1 MADRT
6 FSIEIQGVKE
16 SVKNLQSLEEVL
28 SKMEKEVE
36 TIKKAGGFQVITK
49 EANKATKEAIDLAKA
64 EEIAN
69 GEVISSYKEKQK
81 ALSTLGKE
89 IKSMK
94 VTDEEVEQQQ
104 KALIGQYNELNGQLK
119 AFDAHLGN
127 HQRNVGDYRGALKE
141 ATMELK
147 SMKGEMLGLDKGS
160 EQFKKL
166 AQEAGELQDKIGD
179 INAEIKRNASD
190 TRGLD
195 NVINLAQSA
204 ASAFELYKGAMNA
217 FGIETKGAEEAM
229 QQLMGAMSIVQSLQS
244 LSDTLQS
251 GSATAQAFQKVMKL
265 LGLEFLTTSQG
276 ATGLATAEGAATVA
290 TNTLSTASKALRIAL
305 ASIGIGLV
313 IIAVTELVTHWE
325 DLCNW
330 FDKTFPIVNRLGGVL
345 NTLKS
350 ICMGLG
356 KAILNWVVNPVK
368 TMANVISKVLKGD
381 FEGAMNAVTEGIKN
395 QFKGTADAFK
405 EGFQKQVEQGLEEIT
420 LKNLKETNK
429 QTKQE
434 LEELKIRERNNKT
447 YSKKYIALQQKDFD
461 ERKKLAKGNKDELN
475 KIKLEELQFYAS
487 VEDKKTAAAQAGA
500 SARVKASNDAA
511 KEAAKAEADR
521 LREEQEKQKKLLE
534 ADKNM
539 LAAYYKTFQIELKEQ
554 LRQAEMEVEKYT
566 SGPIRKL
573 VEALNN
579 VQSLRGKIA
588 KGDKDKSLEDLF
600 MGADDNIKAVIGD
613 IKTMQTI
620 IDEIKKN
627 KTLYIGDVEKINEI
641 IDKLGKL
648 SEEQEKVKA
657 EVEKGMDET
666 TKQTFEKN
674 LKTFQESARA
684 IGLEYTN
691 TLRQA
696 SEANDKALTEG
707 YKNAANALIKNGEF
721 VYKQFL
727 ESIQNDPK
735 AKPIRNRVFGFID
748 KDETLRNLA
757 YMKAQWEEVL
767 QTINN
772 EIKTSEDK
780 WQEYINGVA
789 ALYGEDS
796 QKYKDAVQEK
806 IEALKKLKKMQEEVG
821 MRANAPVSLEGD
833 YNGDGKPDAAE
844 KKRQLWYGKGETDS
858 QGREY
863 TLFDNMANLFD
874 ALDEMVLAPAMD
886 TFSMYMD
893 FAIEETQAKLDIIQD
908 LHDEATDK
916 LEASAEKISELNDLM
931 RDSSNGNLEQ
941 TKQQLADEQLLYAQ
955 RLAAEQKLAQQEKDL
970 QNKANEQEYQ
980 SRMMELKYQLFLSM
994 ANTAMGVSKT
1004 LAEWPWPLSG
1014 VFAGIVGTLGAIQT
1028 GIIAKHIA
1036 SFPKPR
1042 KLAEGG
1048 LISGPTH
1055 AMGGVPV
1062 GNTGIEVEGGEAIIN
1077 KKSSKKFRTLLDAI
1091 NADGNGGKH
1100 TIANADKKVRRYA
1113 DGGRLDF
1120 EAADSSLR
1128 QTGVNR
1134 ILNAI
1139 ESIDMHPVV
1148 AVKDI
1153 WKVEDRLTKVRS
1165 LAGR

>member
-1 MADRT
+1 MADRV

-16 SVKNLQSLEEVL
+16 SVKDLQSLEEVL

-119 AFDAHLGN
+119 AFDAQMGN

-147 SMKGEMLGLDKGS
+147 NMKGEMLGLDKGS
-160 EQFKKL
+160 EQFRKL

-204 ASAFELYKGAMNA
+204 ASAFELWKGAMNA

-305 ASIGIGLV
+305 ASIGIGLI
-313 IIAVTELVTHWE
+313 IIAVTELVAHWE

-330 FDKTFPIVNRLGGVL
+330 FNKTFPIVNKLGGVF
-345 NTLKS
+345 NALKS
-350 ICMGLG
+350 VCMGLG

-381 FEGAMNAVTEGIKN
+381 FEGAMAAVTEGLKN
-395 QFKGTADAFK
+395 QFKGTVDAFK
-405 EGFQKQVEQGLEEIT
+405 NGFQKQVERGLEEIS
-420 LKNLKETNK
+420 LKNLEEGNK
-429 QTKQE
+429 QTKQQ
-434 LEELKIRERNNKT
+434 LAELKIRERNNKT
-447 YSKKYIALQQKDFD
+447 YSKKYIALQQKEFD

-475 KIKLEELQFYAS
+475 KIKLEEMQFYAD
-487 VEDKKTAAAQAGA
+487 VEDKKTAAAKAGA
-500 SARVKASNDAA
+500 STRVKASKDAA
-511 KEAAKAEADR
+511 KAAKDAAKAEADA
-521 LREEQEKQKKLLE
+521 LKEEQEKRKKLLE

-539 LAAYYKTFQIELKEQ
+539 LAAYYKTFQIELKEL
-554 LRQAEMEVEKYT
+554 LRQAEMDVEKYT
-566 SGPIRKL
+566 SGPMEKL
-573 VEALNN
+573 AGALGN
-579 VQSLRGKIA
+579 VLQLREKIA
-588 KGDKDKSLEDLF
+588 LGERDKALEDLF
-600 MGADDNIKAVIGD
+600 MNADDNIKKVIGSVD
-613 IKTMQTI
+613 NLKEHLGYVTIKQT
-620 IDEIKKN
+620 EAQ
-627 KTLYIGDVEKINEI
+627 EKIE
-641 IDKLGKL
+641 
-648 SEEQEKVKA
+648 S
-657 EVEKGMDET
+657 GMDKITRET
-666 TKQTFEKN
+666 FQKN
-674 LKTFQESARA
+674 LEAFQESVKA
-684 IGLEYTN
+684 IVLEWQN
-691 TLRQA
+691 SNRQA
-696 SEANDKALTEG
+696 TDSYNKALTDSL
-707 YKNAANALIKNGEF
+707 KNTANALIKNGEN
-721 VYKQFL
+721 VYKEFL

-757 YMKAQWEEVL
+757 YMRGQWDDILDV
-767 QTINN
+767 INR
-772 EIKTSEDK
+772 EIKGAEAHWDD
-780 WQEYINGVA
+780 YIFNMRE
-789 ALYGEDS
+789 LYGEDS
-796 QKYKDAVQEK
+796 QRYKDAVQEK

-821 MRANAPVSLEGD
+821 MRANSPVSLEGD
-833 YNGDGKPDAAE
+833 YNGDGKPDASE
-844 KKRQLWYGKGETDS
+844 RKKKLIYGKGETDP
-858 QGREY
+858 QGKEY
-863 TLFDNMANLFD
+863 TLFDNLANLFD
-874 ALDEMVLAPAMD
+874 SLDEMVLAPAMD

-893 FAIEETQAKLDIIQD
+893 FAIEETQAKLEIIQD

-916 LEASAEKISELNDLM
+916 LEASAEKISELNNLM

-1004 LAEWPWPLSG
+1004 LSQWGWPLG
-1014 VFAGIVGTLGAIQT
+1014 AVFAGIIGTLGAAQT
-1028 GIIAKHIA
+1028 AIIAKHIS

-1042 KLAEGG
+1042 KLADGG

-1077 KKSSKKFRTLLDAI
+1077 KKSSKKYRNLLDAI

-1100 TIANADKKVRRYA
+1100 TIANADKKVRKYA

-1153 WKVEDRLTKVRS
+1153 WKAEDRLTKVRS

>member
-1 MADRT
+1 MADRV

-16 SVKNLQSLEEVL
+16 SVKDLQSLEEVL

-119 AFDAHLGN
+119 AFDAQMGN

-147 SMKGEMLGLDKGS
+147 SMKGEMLGFDKGS

-166 AQEAGELQDKIGD
+166 AREAGELQDKIGD

-204 ASAFELYKGAMNA
+204 ASAFELWKGAMNA
-217 FGIETKGAEEAM
+217 FGFETKGAEEAM

-305 ASIGIGLV
+305 ASIGIGLI
-313 IIAVTELVTHWE
+313 IIAVTELVAHWE

-330 FDKTFPIVNRLGGVL
+330 FNKTFPIVNKFGGVF
-345 NTLKS
+345 NALKS
-350 ICMGLG
+350 VCMGLG

-381 FEGAMNAVTEGIKN
+381 FEGAMAAVTEGLKN
-395 QFKGTADAFK
+395 QFKGTVDAFK
-405 EGFQKQVEQGLEEIT
+405 NGFQKQVESGLEEIS
-420 LKNLKETNK
+420 LKNLEEQNK
-429 QTKQE
+429 QTKQQ
-434 LEELKIRERNNKT
+434 LAELKIRERNNKT
-447 YSKKYIALQQKDFD
+447 YSKKYIALQQKEFD
-461 ERKKLAKGNKDELN
+461 ERKRLAKGNKDELN
-475 KIKLEELQFYAS
+475 KIKLEEMQFYAD
-487 VEDKKTAAAQAGA
+487 VEDKKTAAAKAGA
-500 SARVKASNDAA
+500 SARVKASKDAS

-521 LREEQEKQKKLLE
+521 LKELEQQRKEELQRTIKLRDTASKAEIALLEIREQEAANKIEGYLSGPLDKYLEKVEEYQIALKKVMDKQYELALDNFGDYLSENISGITKTTEEWKEYLRTLKTTDEIFPDLAKKERDLIKITFNELLE
-534 ADKNM
+534 
-539 LAAYYKTFQIELKEQ
+539 LQ
-554 LRQAEMEVEKYT
+554 
-566 SGPIRKL
+566 
-573 VEALNN
+573 
-579 VQSLRGKIA
+579 
-588 KGDKDKSLEDLF
+588 
-600 MGADDNIKAVIGD
+600 
-613 IKTMQTI
+613 
-620 IDEIKKN
+620 
-627 KTLYIGDVEKINEI
+627 
-641 IDKLGKL
+641 
-648 SEEQEKVKA
+648 
-657 EVEKGMDET
+657 
-666 TKQTFEKN
+666 
-674 LKTFQESARA
+674 
-684 IGLEYTN
+684 
-691 TLRQA
+691 
-696 SEANDKALTEG
+696 
-707 YKNAANALIKNGEF
+707 YKNAKQLDSIATNQWKQNLSVMKAELGVFTDDFERIWKNFQER
-721 VYKQFL
+721 
-727 ESIQNDPK
+727 IQNDPNT
-735 AKPIRNRVFGFID
+735 KPIRNRVFGFID
-748 KDETLRNLA
+748 KDETMSNLQ
-757 YMKAQWEEVL
+757 YMKAQWEDVYNYMKKILDEEEEKWSQYL
-767 QTINN
+767 ENIAYYYGTDSSMFKQACKEKEDALNKLR
-772 EIKTSEDK
+772 KTMD
-780 WQEYINGVA
+780 
-789 ALYGEDS
+789 
-796 QKYKDAVQEK
+796 
-806 IEALKKLKKMQEEVG
+806 EVG
-821 MRANAPVSLEGD
+821 MRANSPVSLEGD
-833 YNGDGKPDAAE
+833 YNGDGKPDASE
-844 KKRQLWYGKGETDS
+844 RKKKLIYGKGETDP
-858 QGREY
+858 QGKEY
-863 TLFDNMANLFD
+863 TLFDNLANLFD
-874 ALDEMVLAPAMD
+874 SLDEMVLAPAMD

-893 FAIEETQAKLDIIQD
+893 FAIEETQAKLEIIQD

-916 LEASAEKISELNDLM
+916 LEASAEKISELNNLM

-955 RLAAEQKLAQQEKDL
+955 RLATEQKLAQQEKDL

-980 SRMMELKYQLFLSM
+980 SRMMELRYQLFLSM
-994 ANTAMGVSKT
+994 ANTAQGVSKT

-1048 LISGPTH
+1048 LLSGPSH
-1055 AMGGVPV
+1055 AQGGIKIPGTNV
-1062 GNTGIEVEGGEAIIN
+1062 EVEGKEYVVSKKATEKYLPLLEAIN
-1077 KKSSKKFRTLLDAI
+1077 KEGKKSFS
-1091 NADGNGGKH
+1091 G
-1100 TIANADKKVRRYA
+1100 ADKKVRKYA

-1153 WKVEDRLTKVRS
+1153 WKAEDRLTKVRS

>member
-1 MADRT
+1 MADRV

-119 AFDAHLGN
+119 AFDAQMGN

-147 SMKGEMLGLDKGS
+147 NMKGEMLGLDKGS

-204 ASAFELYKGAMNA
+204 ASAFELWKGAMNA
-217 FGIETKGAEEAM
+217 FGFETKGAEEAM

-305 ASIGIGLV
+305 ASIGIGLI
-313 IIAVTELVTHWE
+313 IIAVSELVIHWE

-330 FDKTFPIVNRLGGVL
+330 FNKTFPIINRLGGAF
-345 NTLKS
+345 NALKS
-350 ICMGLG
+350 VCMGVG

-381 FEGAMNAVTEGIKN
+381 FEGAMAAVTEGIKN
-395 QFKGTADAFK
+395 QFKGTADAFRN
-405 EGFQKQVEQGLEEIT
+405 GFQKQVERGLEEIS
-420 LKNLKETNK
+420 LKNLEEQNK
-429 QTKQE
+429 QTKQN

-447 YSKKYIALQQKDFD
+447 YSKKYIALQQKEFD
-461 ERKKLAKGNKDELN
+461 ERKRLAKGNKDELN
-475 KIKLEELQFYAS
+475 KIKLEEMQFYAS
-487 VEDKKTAAAQAGA
+487 VEDKKTAAAKAGA
-500 SARVKASNDAA
+500 SARVKASNDAS
-511 KEAAKAEADR
+511 KEAAKAEAER
-521 LREEQEKQKKLLE
+521 LREEQEKQKKLLD
-534 ADKNM
+534 ANKNM
-539 LAAYYKTFQIELKEQ
+539 LAAYYKTFQIELKEL
-554 LRQAEMEVEKYT
+554 LRQAEMDVDKYS
-566 SGPIRKL
+566 SGPMEKL
-573 VEALNN
+573 AEALGN
-579 VQSLRGKIA
+579 VLQLRERIA
-588 KGDKDKSLEDLF
+588 LGEKDKALEDLF
-600 MGADDNIKAVIGD
+600 MNADDNIKKVIGSVD
-613 IKTMQTI
+613 NL
-620 IDEIKKN
+620 KKN
-627 KTLYIGDVEKINEI
+627 LGYLTIEQTKTQEKIE
-641 IDKLGKL
+641 
-648 SEEQEKVKA
+648 S
-657 EVEKGMDET
+657 GMDKITRET
-666 TKQTFEKN
+666 FQKN
-674 LKTFQESARA
+674 LETFQESARV
-684 IGLEYTN
+684 IQLEWKTSN
-691 TLRQA
+691 RQA
-696 SEANDKALTEG
+696 TESYNKTLTESL
-707 YKNAANALIKNGEF
+707 KNTANALIKNGEN

-727 ESIQNDPK
+727 ENIQNDPK

-757 YMKAQWEEVL
+757 YMKGQWEVIL
-767 QTINN
+767 DAINK
-772 EIKTSEDK
+772 EIKGAEAHWDD
-780 WQEYINGVA
+780 YIFNMRV
-789 ALYGEDS
+789 LYGEDS

-821 MRANAPVSLEGD
+821 MRANSPVSLEGD
-833 YNGDGKPDAAE
+833 YNGDGKPDASE
-844 KKRQLWYGKGETDS
+844 RKKKLIYGKGETDP
-858 QGREY
+858 QGKEY
-863 TLFDNMANLFD
+863 TLFDNLANFFD
-874 ALDEMVLAPAMD
+874 SLDEMVLAPAMD

-980 SRMMELKYQLFLSM
+980 SRMMELRYQLFLSM

-1004 LAEWPWPLSG
+1004 LSQWGWPLG
-1014 VFAGIVGTLGAIQT
+1014 AVFAGIIGTLGAAQT
-1028 GIIAKHIA
+1028 AIIAKHIS

-1042 KLAEGG
+1042 KLADGG

-1077 KKSSKKFRTLLDAI
+1077 KKSSKKYRNLLDAI

-1100 TIANADKKVRRYA
+1100 TIANADKKVRKYA

-1120 EAADSSLR
+1120 ESADYNLR

-1153 WKVEDRLTKVRS
+1153 WKAEDRLTKVRS

>member
-1 MADRT
+1 MADRV

-119 AFDAHLGN
+119 AFDAQMGN

-147 SMKGEMLGLDKGS
+147 NMKGEMLGLDKGS

-305 ASIGIGLV
+305 ASIGIGLI
-313 IIAVTELVTHWE
+313 IIAVSELVIHWE

-330 FDKTFPIVNRLGGVL
+330 FNKTFPIINKLGGAF
-345 NTLKS
+345 NALKS
-350 ICMGLG
+350 VCMGVG

-381 FEGAMNAVTEGIKN
+381 FEGAMAAVTEGIKN
-395 QFKGTADAFK
+395 QFKGTADAFRN
-405 EGFQKQVEQGLEEIT
+405 GFQKQVEKGLEEIS
-420 LKNLKETNK
+420 LKNLEEGNK
-429 QTKQE
+429 QTKQQ
-434 LEELKIRERNNKT
+434 LAELKIRERNNKT
-447 YSKKYIALQQKDFD
+447 YSKKYIALQQKEFD

-475 KIKLEELQFYAS
+475 KIKLEEMQFYAD
-487 VEDKKTAAAQAGA
+487 VEDKKTAAAKTGA
-500 SARVKASNDAA
+500 STRVKVTKD
-511 KEAAKAEADR
+511 AAKAEADAVK
-521 LREEQEKQKKLLE
+521 EEQEKRKKLLE

-539 LAAYYKTFQIELKEQ
+539 LAAYYKTFQIELKEL
-554 LRQAEMEVEKYT
+554 LRQAEMDVEKYT
-566 SGPIRKL
+566 SGPMENL
-573 VEALNN
+573 AEALGR
-579 VQSLRGKIA
+579 VRDLKYDITESEWE
-588 KGDKDKSLEDLF
+588 KSLEDLF
-600 MGADDNIKAVIGD
+600 MNADDNIKAVIGSVD
-613 IKTMQTI
+613 NL
-620 IDEIKKN
+620 KKN
-627 KTLYIGDVEKINEI
+627 LGYLTIEQTKTQEKIE
-641 IDKLGKL
+641 
-648 SEEQEKVKA
+648 S
-657 EVEKGMDET
+657 GMDKITRET
-666 TKQTFEKN
+666 FQKN
-674 LKTFQESARA
+674 LEAFQESARA
-684 IGLEYTN
+684 IQLEWKN
-691 TLRQA
+691 SNRQTTE
-696 SEANDKALTEG
+696 SYNKTLTESL
-707 YKNAANALIKNGEF
+707 KNTANALIKNGEN

-727 ESIQNDPK
+727 ENIQNDPK

-757 YMKAQWEEVL
+757 YMKGQWEDILDV
-767 QTINN
+767 INQ
-772 EIKTSEDK
+772 EIEGVETHWDN
-780 WQEYINGVA
+780 YITNMKD
-789 ALYGEDS
+789 LYGEDS

-806 IEALKKLKKMQEEVG
+806 IEALKKLRKMQEEVG
-821 MRANAPVSLEGD
+821 MRANSPVSLEGD
-833 YNGDGKPDAAE
+833 YNGDGKPDASE
-844 KKRQLWYGKGETDS
+844 RKRKLIYGKGETDP
-858 QGREY
+858 QGKEY
-863 TLFDNMANLFD
+863 TLFDNLANFFD
-874 ALDEMVLAPAMD
+874 SLDEMVLAPAMD

-893 FAIEETQAKLDIIQD
+893 FAIEETQAKLEIIQD

-980 SRMMELKYQLFLSM
+980 SRMMELRYQLFLSM
-994 ANTAMGVSKT
+994 ANTAQGVSKT
-1004 LAEWPWPLSG
+1004 LADWGWPLG
-1014 VFAGIVGTLGAIQT
+1014 AVFAGIIGTLGAAQT
-1028 GIIAKHIA
+1028 AIIAKHIS

-1048 LISGPTH
+1048 LLSGPSH
-1055 AMGGVPV
+1055 AMGGIPV

-1100 TIANADKKVRRYA
+1100 TIANADKKVRKYA

-1120 EAADSSLR
+1120 ESVDGNLR

-1153 WKVEDRLTKVRS
+1153 WKAEDRLTKVRS

>member
-1 MADRT
+1 MADRV

-119 AFDAHLGN
+119 AFDAQMGN

-147 SMKGEMLGLDKGS
+147 NMKGEMLGLDKGS

-305 ASIGIGLV
+305 ASIGIGLI
-313 IIAVTELVTHWE
+313 IIAVSELVIHWE

-330 FDKTFPIVNRLGGVL
+330 FNKTFPIINKLGGAF
-345 NTLKS
+345 NALKS
-350 ICMGLG
+350 VCMGVG

-381 FEGAMNAVTEGIKN
+381 FEGAMAAVTEGIKN
-395 QFKGTADAFK
+395 QFKGTADAFRN
-405 EGFQKQVEQGLEEIT
+405 GFQKQVERGLEEIS
-420 LKNLKETNK
+420 LKNLEEGNK
-429 QTKQE
+429 QTKQQ
-434 LEELKIRERNNKT
+434 LAELKIRERNNKT
-447 YSKKYIALQQKDFD
+447 YSKKYIALQQKEFD
-461 ERKKLAKGNKDELN
+461 ERKRLAKGNKDELN
-475 KIKLEELQFYAS
+475 KIKLEEMQFYAD
-487 VEDKKTAAAQAGA
+487 VEDKKTAAAKAGA
-500 SARVKASNDAA
+500 SARVKASKDAS

-521 LREEQEKQKKLLE
+521 LKELEQQRKEELQRTIKLRDTASKAEIALLEIREQEAANKIEGYLSGPLDKYLEKVEEYQIALKKVMDKQYELALDNFGDYLSENISGITKTTEEWKKYLRTLKTTDEIFTDLTKKERDLIKITFNELLE
-534 ADKNM
+534 
-539 LAAYYKTFQIELKEQ
+539 LQ
-554 LRQAEMEVEKYT
+554 
-566 SGPIRKL
+566 
-573 VEALNN
+573 
-579 VQSLRGKIA
+579 
-588 KGDKDKSLEDLF
+588 
-600 MGADDNIKAVIGD
+600 
-613 IKTMQTI
+613 
-620 IDEIKKN
+620 
-627 KTLYIGDVEKINEI
+627 
-641 IDKLGKL
+641 
-648 SEEQEKVKA
+648 
-657 EVEKGMDET
+657 
-666 TKQTFEKN
+666 
-674 LKTFQESARA
+674 
-684 IGLEYTN
+684 
-691 TLRQA
+691 
-696 SEANDKALTEG
+696 
-707 YKNAANALIKNGEF
+707 YKNA
-721 VYKQFL
+721 KQLDSIASNQWKQNLSVMKAELGVFTDDF
-727 ESIQNDPK
+727 ERIWKSFQERIQNDPK
-735 AKPIRNRVFGFID
+735 TKPIRNRVFGFID
-748 KDETLRNLA
+748 KDETMSNLQ
-757 YMKAQWEEVL
+757 YMKAQWEDVYNYMKKILDEEEEKWSQYL
-767 QTINN
+767 ENIAYYYGTDSSMFKQACKEKEDALNKLR
-772 EIKTSEDK
+772 KTMD
-780 WQEYINGVA
+780 
-789 ALYGEDS
+789 
-796 QKYKDAVQEK
+796 
-806 IEALKKLKKMQEEVG
+806 EVG
-821 MRANAPVSLEGD
+821 MRANSPVSLEGD
-833 YNGDGKPDAAE
+833 YNGDGKPDASE
-844 KKRQLWYGKGETDS
+844 RKKKLIYGKGETDP
-858 QGREY
+858 QGKEY
-863 TLFDNMANLFD
+863 TLFDNLANLFD
-874 ALDEMVLAPAMD
+874 SLDEMVLAPAMD

-893 FAIEETQAKLDIIQD
+893 FAIEETQAKLEIIQD

-916 LEASAEKISELNDLM
+916 LEASAEKISELNNLM

-980 SRMMELKYQLFLSM
+980 SRMMELRYQLFLSM
-994 ANTAMGVSKT
+994 ANTAQGVSKT

-1048 LISGPTH
+1048 LLSGPSH

-1077 KKSSKKFRTLLDAI
+1077 KKSSKKYRNLLDAI

-1100 TIANADKKVRRYA
+1100 TIANADKKVRKYA

-1120 EAADSSLR
+1120 ESVDGNLR

-1153 WKVEDRLTKVRS
+1153 WKAEDRLTKVRS

>member
-1 MADRT
+1 MADRV

-16 SVKNLQSLEEVL
+16 SVKDLQSLEEVL

-81 ALSTLGKE
+81 ALSALGKE

-119 AFDAHLGN
+119 AFDAQMGN

-147 SMKGEMLGLDKGS
+147 SMKGEMLGFDKGS

-305 ASIGIGLV
+305 ASIGIGLI
-313 IIAVTELVTHWE
+313 IIAVSELVIHWE

-330 FDKTFPIVNRLGGVL
+330 FNKTFPIINKLGGAF
-345 NTLKS
+345 NALKS
-350 ICMGLG
+350 VCMGVG

-381 FEGAMNAVTEGIKN
+381 FEGAMAAVTEGLKN
-395 QFKGTADAFK
+395 QFKGTVDAFK
-405 EGFQKQVEQGLEEIT
+405 NGFQKQVERGLEEIS
-420 LKNLKETNK
+420 LKNLEEQNK
-429 QTKQE
+429 QTKQN

-447 YSKKYIALQQKDFD
+447 YSKKYIALQQKEFN
-461 ERKKLAKGNKDELN
+461 ERKRLAKGNKDELN
-475 KIKLEELQFYAS
+475 KIKLEEMQFYAS
-487 VEDKKTAAAQAGA
+487 VEDKKTAAAKSGA
-500 SARVKASNDAA
+500 SARVKVNKDAA
-511 KEAAKAEADR
+511 KEAAKAEAER
-521 LREEQEKQKKLLE
+521 LREEQEKQKKLLD
-534 ADKNM
+534 ANKNM
-539 LAAYYKTFQIELKEQ
+539 LAAYYKTSQIKLKEE
-554 LRQAEMEVEKYT
+554 LRQAEMEVDKFVQ
-566 SGPIRKL
+566 GPIDKL
-573 VEALNN
+573 AKALLN
-579 VQSLRGKIA
+579 VFQISKKIA

-600 MGADDNIKAVIGD
+600 MNADDNVKEVIGNVENLQKALD
-613 IKTMQTI
+613 GTKFSKSPYFENNIK
-620 IDEIKKN
+620 
-627 KTLYIGDVEKINEI
+627 VVNELI
-641 IDKLGKL
+641 EQLGVL
-648 SEEQEKVKA
+648 SDEQEKTKA
-657 EVEKGMDET
+657 KIMSGMDEV

-684 IGLEYTN
+684 IGLEYVN
-691 TLRQA
+691 NLRQA
-696 SEANDKALTEG
+696 LEKKNKAIIEG
-707 YKNAANALIKNGEF
+707 LKNTANALLKNGEF

-735 AKPIRNRVFGFID
+735 TKPIRNRVFGFID

-767 QTINN
+767 EAINKEIEGTENYWN
-772 EIKTSEDK
+772 EHI
-780 WQEYINGVA
+780 EYIK

-821 MRANAPVSLEGD
+821 VRANSPVSLEGD
-833 YNGDGKPDAAE
+833 YNGDGKPDASE
-844 KKRQLWYGKGETDS
+844 RKRKLIYGKGETDP
-858 QGREY
+858 QGKEY
-863 TLFDNMANLFD
+863 TLFDNLANFFD
-874 ALDEMVLAPAMD
+874 SLDEMVLAPAMD
-886 TFSMYMD
+886 TFAMYMD
-893 FAIEETQAKLDIIQD
+893 FAIEETQAKLEIIQD

-1014 VFAGIVGTLGAIQT
+1014 IFAGIVGTLGAIQT

-1048 LISGPTH
+1048 LLSGPSH
-1055 AMGGVPV
+1055 AQGGIKIPGTNV
-1062 GNTGIEVEGGEAIIN
+1062 EVEGKEYVVSKKATEKYLPLLEAIN
-1077 KKSSKKFRTLLDAI
+1077 KEGKKSFS
-1091 NADGNGGKH
+1091 G
-1100 TIANADKKVRRYA
+1100 ADKKVRKYA
-1113 DGGRLDF
+1113 NGGTLDF

-1148 AVKDI
+1148 SVVQFEAVQK
-1153 WKVEDRLTKVRS
+1153 RLTKVRS